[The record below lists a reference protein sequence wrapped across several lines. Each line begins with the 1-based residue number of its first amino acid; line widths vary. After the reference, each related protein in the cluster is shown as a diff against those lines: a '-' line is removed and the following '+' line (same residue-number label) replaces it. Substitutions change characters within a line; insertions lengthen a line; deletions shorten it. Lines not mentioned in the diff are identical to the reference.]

1 MIKKLTLWIILCP
14 LYVFSQSIENKD
26 GALIIDFKKK
36 EKKEVD
42 KREFVKPDEDID
54 KYAFD
59 KPKPKV
65 KRDEDPV
72 DLNNESLFKGL
83 FSAGMNI
90 SQVDGD
96 DEAGYRKLGAY
107 AGIGTL
113 VKFHKNFSVS
123 MEFVYSMRGAKPQFR
138 TYLDQNGVEQRNRF
152 DITYDY
158 IDIPLSL
165 NVHDKKFI
173 MFGVGLAFGS
183 MVRFKETNILGT
195 DTTNAPAPFM
205 QPRRFDLAFQTGFS
219 FLIKEQ
225 LGIGIKFQYSLL
237 GLRPSYGISKVQ
249 NQYNNTITLRISYLL
264 DSKKMKYKKQRASK

>member
-1 MIKKLTLWIILCP
+1 MIKKLTLLIILCP
-14 LYVFSQSIENKD
+14 IYVFSQSVETKD

-36 EKKEVD
+36 EKKEVE
-42 KREFVKPDEDID
+42 KREFVKPDDPID
-54 KYAFD
+54 KNSFD
-59 KPKPKV
+59 QPKPKE
-65 KRDEDPV
+65 KREEEPV

-83 FSAGMNI
+83 FSAGLNI

-96 DEAGYRKLGAY
+96 DEAGFRKVGAY

-123 MEFVYSMRGAKPQFR
+123 MEFIYSMRGAKPQFR
-138 TYLDQNGVEQRNRF
+138 TYLDQNGQEQRNKF

-165 NVHDKKFI
+165 NIHDKRFV

-183 MVRFKETNILGT
+183 MVRFKETNPFGI
-195 DTTNAPAPFM
+195 DTTNAAAPYV

-225 LGIGIKFQYSLL
+225 IGIGIKFQYSLL

-249 NQYNNTITLRISYLL
+249 NQYNNTITIRVSYIL
-264 DSKKMKYKKQRASK
+264 DPKKMKYRKQRASR